1 MSHEKSILQEGDILI
16 VQTGDIGQTAVVTR
30 EHVGCNCHALI
41 IASPRRD
48 MVLPEY
54 LELVLRSAYGRACFV
69 LFSTGALH
77 PHLNC
82 SNIRDIK
89 VPLPPM
95 SIQREILAKARAIQ
109 ERRRL
114 FLQSVTQHIS
124 HLREYRASLI
134 SGAVTGQLDMDNYGK
149 GGW

>member
-1 MSHEKSILQEGDILI
+1 
-16 VQTGDIGQTAVVTR
+16 
-30 EHVGCNCHALI
+30 
-41 IASPRRD
+41 
-48 MVLPEY
+48 
-54 LELVLRSAYGRACFV
+54 
-69 LFSTGALH
+69 
-77 PHLNC
+77 
-82 SNIRDIK
+82 
-89 VPLPPM
+89 M